1 MAFENAVPSRAAAP
15 GHVALI
21 VGLPLLFLVLGTAIR
36 YAAFAASTGET
47 GFAAYAQ
54 GLCNWDCHWYV
65 RIAEEGYD
73 PFPTPQASNVGNWGF
88 FPFYPMIVAAIST
101 VVPAPVIQIAA
112 VTSLVA
118 TYAAGLLGWPL
129 LGGNMRAYA
138 LWCAFLLAG
147 PFSVYFATF
156 MTEPMF
162 VLLTCC
168 VLAALQRSN
177 YLAAALFAALLS
189 ATRIVGVFIFFV
201 VFLQM
206 FLDHRRAGGTVLSF
220 PGHLLGRPD
229 LLFAIFLAPAGLFA
243 YVLTLH
249 LTVGDGLAFS
259 HVQRAFGRAVAPP
272 WQWLW
277 DGLTKVPQTG
287 WAPTSSQW
295 NAIAAVAGLALSGW
309 LAWRRRYGVAL
320 FCAIC
325 LVLPLSAGL
334 ASLVRYTVGLAP
346 LGLAAMEILSA
357 RRALAWLAIALFLV
371 GCYVFTAAWI
381 GGHLALV

>member
-147 PFSVYFATF
+147 PFSAYFATF

-201 VFLQM
+201 IFLQM

>member
-168 VLAALQRSN
+168 VLVALQRSN

-295 NAIAAVAGLALSGW
+295 NAIAAAAGLALSGW

>member
-1 MAFENAVPSRAAAP
+1 MALENAVPSRTAAP
-15 GHVALI
+15 GNVALV
-21 VGLPLLFLVLGTAIR
+21 VGLPLIFLVLGTAIR
-36 YAAFAASTGET
+36 YAAFAATTGEA

-65 RIAEEGYD
+65 RIAQEGYD
-73 PFPTPQASNVGNWGF
+73 SFPTPQESNVGNWGF
-88 FPFYPMIVAAIST
+88 FPLYPMIVAAISA

-112 VTSLVA
+112 VTSLAA
-118 TYAAGLLGWPL
+118 TYAACLVSWPL
-129 LGGNMRAYA
+129 LGRDRRAYA

-168 VLAALQRSN
+168 VLAALKRSN

-201 VFLQM
+201 IFLQM
-206 FLDHRRAGGTVLSF
+206 FLDYRRAGGTLLSF
-220 PGHLLGRPD
+220 PAHLLGRPD

-243 YVLTLH
+243 YMLTLH
-249 LTVGDGLAFS
+249 LAMGDGLAFS

-272 WQWLW
+272 WLWLW
-277 DGLTKVPQTG
+277 DGLTKFPKDG
-287 WAPTSSQW
+287 WTPTSSQW
-295 NAIAAVAGLALSGW
+295 NAFAAVTGLALSAW
-309 LAWRRRYGVAL
+309 LAWRRRFGVAL

-325 LVLPLSAGL
+325 LVLPLSSGL

-357 RRALAWLAIALFLV
+357 RRPLAWLAVALFLA
-371 GCYVFTAAWI
+371 GCYAFTAAWI
-381 GGHLALV
+381 GDHLALV

>member
-1 MAFENAVPSRAAAP
+1 LAFENAVPSRAAAP

-21 VGLPLLFLVLGTAIR
+21 VGLPLLFLVLGTVIR

-147 PFSVYFATF
+147 PFSAYFATF

-201 VFLQM
+201 IFLQM

-277 DGLTKVPQTG
+277 DGLTKVPHTG

>member
-21 VGLPLLFLVLGTAIR
+21 VGLPLLFLVLGTSIR

>member
-101 VVPAPVIQIAA
+101 VVTAPVIQIAA

-147 PFSVYFATF
+147 PFSAYFATF

-201 VFLQM
+201 IFLQM